1 MGTIKKILQFL
12 RTWMLA
18 VSIIIGAL
26 MYLVFV
32 WCPSL
37 APYEAPALSVVK
49 MVQPWFIFAML
60 FITFCKVNP
69 HDLHLRHWHAW
80 HLLVQAGTFVVL
92 AIPLILTA
100 SAVVET
106 SAALVAWRPVI
117 ESAMLCLICPTATA
131 AAVVTGKLGGNMAGL
146 TSYTILINLVVAVVI
161 PAIVPLI
168 NPDATLGFWASFGL
182 IISKVFPLLICPF
195 FLAVL
200 VRWLSPRLLAAITRV
215 KDLAFYLWA
224 VSLALAIMVSVKSL
238 WETTAAHWVLAGI
251 GIASLLTC
259 ILQFALG
266 RWIGHTHDD
275 PISAGQALGQK
286 NTVFLIWCGYTF
298 FDPVTSIAGGFYSI
312 WHNLW
317 NSYQIARVQSKS

>member
-1 MGTIKKILQFL
+1 MSSLLRFL

-26 MYLVFV
+26 MYMVFV
-32 WCPSL
+32 WFPPL
-37 APYEAPALSVVK
+37 MTYEATVLTCVK
-49 MVQPWFIFAML
+49 TIQPCFIFAML

-69 HDLHLRHWHAW
+69 RDLHLQRWHAW
-80 HLLVQAGTFVVL
+80 HLLVQAGSFVLL
-92 AIPLILTA
+92 ALPILFMATK
-100 SAVVET
+100 
-106 SAALVAWRPVI
+106 VAFWRPVI

-146 TSYTILINLVVAVVI
+146 TTYTILINLVVAIVI
-161 PAIVPLI
+161 PAVVPLI
-168 NPDATLGFWASFGL
+168 NPHATLGFWASFAL
-182 IISKVFPLLICPF
+182 IMGKVFPLLICPF
-195 FLAVL
+195 LLSLLLRWLAPAVL
-200 VRWLSPRLLAAITRV
+200 QYVTRI

-238 WETTAAHWVLAGI
+238 YDSTAVVSVLWGI
-251 GIASLLTC
+251 VLVSLLSC
-259 ILQFALG
+259 IFQFAFG
-266 RWIGHTHDD
+266 RYVGHRFDD

-317 NSYQIARVQSKS
+317 NSYQIAQTSKKG